1 MACSPDD
8 YSHQQLKNIYKR
20 LKRRR
25 SQAQASGDA
34 AQASDDVTQAAS
46 YSGSETDDGLQG
58 IYESLCRGE
67 RKRVD
72 RVIMFVTRFYRVKQ
86 PFNFTGNE
94 FSSSS
99 YHTVFLFIH
108 VFFLLHRKPFV
119 GTGRQNSRG

>member
-8 YSHQQLKNIYKR
+8 YSHQQLKSIYKR

-72 RVIMFVTRFYRVKQ
+72 RVIMLVTSFYHVKQ
-86 PFNFTGNE
+86 SFNFTGNE
-94 FSSSS
+94 FSFFFISHRVSFS
-99 YHTVFLFIH
+99 YM
-108 VFFLLHRKPFV
+108 FLLHRKPFV